1 MLNSEMKKE
10 KKLQFIVLELRQSRQ
25 VALFPESID
34 FVNFSLL
41 FFLIFVCLF
50 VVFFY
55 QRGKFYKDK
64 VAKNQVRL
72 LL

>member
-1 MLNSEMKKE
+1 MKKE

-25 VALFPESID
+25 VALSPESID

-50 VVFFY
+50 VFFFI
-55 QRGKFYKDK
+55 KEVNFIKIK
-64 VAKNQVRL
+64 
-72 LL
+72 